1 MDKHDLGKKVYKQ
14 VSLNGKTI
22 KKWVAEYIAFEFDED
37 GNIISDISHASEYAD
52 KAYEYDE
59 KGNRT
64 DLPCCFENN
73 DDSENSGDS
82 EYSKAVFESK
92 NHFLFGE
99 SLQTEKIG
107 NQSISHD
114 RNEILWIANNGIQ
127 IYRFYFGSAGLESFQ
142 KEFDEDNNLI
152 YIKDDNREYFFDY
165 DEHKLLHL
173 KKIESDGEWEKWF
186 EYDGEKLEN
195 SKDSDGEKCLY
206 RYDSKGCLVYQ
217 KIWHNDDDDDMWIDD
232 YDDTSV
238 SETEYEYDSNG
249 KLLHR
254 ITTHYDSNDDYDSGN
269 SSSVYEIW
277 FEYDASGKKTISRDS
292 AGNIT
297 KWDSFGNV
305 VFERHHFY
313 GEYQN
318 EYTSD
323 GKLIHSI
330 HKSLDQKE
338 NCYDLD
344 DGYDYEEKR
353 WDLSGNLIYCRWSD
367 REEISEYDTKNKLI
381 HYLSKSSDENYNYEV
396 WYEYKDGILIHKKCS
411 DGEEYKYDSQG
422 ELTYYRDSDLKTYW
436 NECDSKGNPIHFKS
450 DDVEEWYEYELYD
463 NGNIKKKICYRAI

>member
-14 VSLNGKTI
+14 VILNGKTI

-37 GNIISDISHASEYAD
+37 GNIISDTSEYAD
-52 KAYEYDE
+52 KANEYDE

-92 NHFLFGE
+92 NRFLFGE

-127 IYRFYFGSAGLESFQ
+127 IYSFYFGSAGLESFQ

-173 KKIESDGEWEKWF
+173 KKIDSDGEFEEWF
-186 EYDGEKLEN
+186 EYDCEKLEH
-195 SKDSDGEKCLY
+195 SKDSDGGKCLY
-206 RYDSKGCLVYQ
+206 RYDSKGRLVY
-217 KIWHNDDDDDMWIDD
+217 KKFWYDDDDD
-232 YDDTSV
+232 YTEV

-249 KLLHR
+249 NLLHC
-254 ITTHYDSNDDYDSGN
+254 ITTRYDSNGDYDSGN
-269 SSSVYEIW
+269 SSSVYENW

-292 AGNIT
+292 DGNIT
-297 KWDSFGNV
+297 KRDSFGNV
-305 VFERHHFY
+305 VFERCSFR

-330 HKSLDQKE
+330 HKFPLDKKE
-338 NCYDLD
+338 TFFLLD
-344 DGYDYEEKR
+344 DQRYEEKQ
-353 WDLSGNLIYCRWSD
+353 WDLSGNLIYCRWPDS
-367 REEISEYDTKNKLI
+367 EEIREYDTKNKLI
-381 HYLSKSSDENYNYEV
+381 HYLRKSSNGISNYEV
-396 WYEYKDGILIHKKCS
+396 WYEYKNGILIHKKS
-411 DGEEYKYDSQG
+411 SEGEEYKYDSKG
-422 ELTYYRDSDLKTYW
+422 KLTYYRDDDLETYW
-436 NECDSKGNPIHFKS
+436 NECDSKGNTIHFKS
-450 DDVEEWYEYELYD
+450 GDVEEWYE
-463 NGNIKKKICYRAI
+463 